1 MGSNPIKSLKSPQ
14 MRRKTMKIKH
24 LITELEEY
32 NPEAEITTPYSEN
45 ICLSY
50 ISKDSQGNE
59 LNKQTTMQVFIE
71 WSDSTE
77 EV

>member
-1 MGSNPIKSLKSPQ
+1 
-14 MRRKTMKIKH
+14 MKIKH